1 MIPDTT
7 AMSKGKD
14 NVPDVPPDTGK
25 AMAFPQFRQTMM
37 APYRTGDITHSRVAV
52 LRDLGYAV
60 QVPLDYFKT
69 AAVDIKNIGKSLEIP
84 LYRLSMKFQSKRI
97 EPEDELFK
105 PLSTLFSK
113 VVKEVGKK
121 LGTQSDVASWDDH
134 IAVAFEFKRGSTDAL
149 RKDVSDIHRDE
160 RQILWSLHRIM
171 RGDPGRRATFGITIE
186 NGQTRFSYTCKA
198 IALVSQEFNIYEGR
212 EHLAYFLRS
221 LAFASDHELRWDRT
235 VQRMHA
241 EGEIR
246 YKLTANWTT
255 RDISDFNADA
265 SRGRRARIFE
275 ACHKSQNGKPVKAAE
290 PVVLKDSWRDRETE
304 ECILEQIFADL
315 ADHKGVEQVDEA
327 RKYFLT
333 VLAAGDVKV
342 DGEIGGY
349 PWPFPHGRST
359 TCCTSYPIPVD
370 ELPKSKPTRLDE
382 GLPPIFP
389 YIPSPTVRPTIH
401 HRIHTHLEVGQPIYE
416 LRNVD
421 AVFKT
426 LQDAHKALDSVSTGN
441 VLRVGY
447 MGKLADLEYAKHVE
461 SETIHD
467 GRTYHVDQD
476 GSQPSMA
483 HEVEDVH
490 QVMTTYFNSEKEMP
504 PVEALAHTEPLKT
517 STPSLPNT

>member
-1 MIPDTT
+1 MTPDTT

-69 AAVDIKNIGKSLEIP
+69 AAVDIRNIGKSLEIP

-113 VVKEVGKK
+113 VVKEILVPARKNTARPDAYLEIVHRKK
-121 LGTQSDVASWDDH
+121 LLLHSSSKGAARMRCAK
-134 IAVAFEFKRGSTDAL
+134 I
-149 RKDVSDIHRDE
+149 DE

-246 YKLTANWTT
+246 YKLTVQPNGT
-255 RDISDFNADA
+255 RQT
-265 SRGRRARIFE
+265 G
-275 ACHKSQNGKPVKAAE
+275 
-290 PVVLKDSWRDRETE
+290 LRET
-304 ECILEQIFADL
+304 
-315 ADHKGVEQVDEA
+315 
-327 RKYFLT
+327 
-333 VLAAGDVKV
+333 
-342 DGEIGGY
+342 
-349 PWPFPHGRST
+349 FP
-359 TCCTSYPIPVD
+359 I
-370 ELPKSKPTRLDE
+370 
-382 GLPPIFP
+382 
-389 YIPSPTVRPTIH
+389 
-401 HRIHTHLEVGQPIYE
+401 
-416 LRNVD
+416 
-421 AVFKT
+421 
-426 LQDAHKALDSVSTGN
+426 
-441 VLRVGY
+441 
-447 MGKLADLEYAKHVE
+447 
-461 SETIHD
+461 
-467 GRTYHVDQD
+467 
-476 GSQPSMA
+476 
-483 HEVEDVH
+483 
-490 QVMTTYFNSEKEMP
+490 
-504 PVEALAHTEPLKT
+504 
-517 STPSLPNT
+517 STPMPREVVGLASSKLVTSLRMENR